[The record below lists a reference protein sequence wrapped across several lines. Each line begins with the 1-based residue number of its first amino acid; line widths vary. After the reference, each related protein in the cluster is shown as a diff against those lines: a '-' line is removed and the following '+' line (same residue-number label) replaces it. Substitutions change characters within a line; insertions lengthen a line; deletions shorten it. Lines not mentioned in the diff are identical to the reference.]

1 MPAVVTTGGVATS
14 TFLISKSWYLSY
26 QLLRTIQPNKGKHM
40 ETQEQKLVRTMY
52 EYAIGVFESEN
63 PSPKDINC
71 ANDTAEL
78 LFCYELNEKKASML
92 DESFSLLKTF
102 EKIDQL

>member
-1 MPAVVTTGGVATS
+1 
-14 TFLISKSWYLSY
+14 
-26 QLLRTIQPNKGKHM
+26 
-40 ETQEQKLVRTMY
+40 MY

-63 PSPKDINC
+63 PSPKEINC

>member
-1 MPAVVTTGGVATS
+1 
-14 TFLISKSWYLSY
+14 
-26 QLLRTIQPNKGKHM
+26 M

-52 EYAIGVFESEN
+52 EYAIGVFESKN
-63 PSPKDINC
+63 PSPKDIKC

>member
-1 MPAVVTTGGVATS
+1 
-14 TFLISKSWYLSY
+14 
-26 QLLRTIQPNKGKHM
+26 M

-63 PSPKDINC
+63 PSPKEINC

>member
-1 MPAVVTTGGVATS
+1 M
-14 TFLISKSWYLSY
+14 LSALAHY
-26 QLLRTIQPNKGKHM
+26 PNEQRTNM

-78 LFCYELNEKKASML
+78 LFCHELNEKKALVL
-92 DESFSLLKTF
+92 DDYSSLVKTLKNS
-102 EKIDQL
+102 DQL

>member
-1 MPAVVTTGGVATS
+1 
-14 TFLISKSWYLSY
+14 
-26 QLLRTIQPNKGKHM
+26 M

-63 PSPKDINC
+63 PSPKEINC
-71 ANDTAEL
+71 ANDIAEI

>member
-1 MPAVVTTGGVATS
+1 
-14 TFLISKSWYLSY
+14 
-26 QLLRTIQPNKGKHM
+26 M

-78 LFCYELNEKKASML
+78 LLCHELNEKKSSLL
-92 DESFSLLKTF
+92 DEYSSLVKALK
-102 EKIDQL
+102 KSGQL

>member
-1 MPAVVTTGGVATS
+1 
-14 TFLISKSWYLSY
+14 
-26 QLLRTIQPNKGKHM
+26 M

-63 PSPKDINC
+63 PSPKDISC

>member
-1 MPAVVTTGGVATS
+1 MET
-14 TFLISKSWYLSY
+14 
-26 QLLRTIQPNKGKHM
+26 QNKHV

-78 LFCYELNEKKASML
+78 LFSHELNERKSTL
-92 DESFSLLKTF
+92 FDDYSSLVKTLKNSG
-102 EKIDQL
+102 QL

>member
-1 MPAVVTTGGVATS
+1 
-14 TFLISKSWYLSY
+14 
-26 QLLRTIQPNKGKHM
+26 M

-63 PSPKDINC
+63 PSPKEINC

-102 EKIDQL
+102 EKIDQR

>member
-1 MPAVVTTGGVATS
+1 MET
-14 TFLISKSWYLSY
+14 
-26 QLLRTIQPNKGKHM
+26 QNKHV
-40 ETQEQKLVRTMY
+40 ETQEQKLVRLMY
-52 EYAIGVFESEN
+52 KYAIGVFESEN
-63 PSPKDINC
+63 PSPKEINC

-78 LFCYELNEKKASML
+78 LFCYELNEKKAAAL

>member
-1 MPAVVTTGGVATS
+1 
-14 TFLISKSWYLSY
+14 
-26 QLLRTIQPNKGKHM
+26 
-40 ETQEQKLVRTMY
+40 MY
-52 EYAIGVFESEN
+52 EYVIGVFESEN

-92 DESFSLLKTF
+92 DESFSLLERF
-102 EKIDQL
+102 EKSGQL

>member
-1 MPAVVTTGGVATS
+1 
-14 TFLISKSWYLSY
+14 
-26 QLLRTIQPNKGKHM
+26 M
-40 ETQEQKLVRTMY
+40 EAQEQKLVRTMY

-63 PSPKDINC
+63 PSTKEINC